1 MKLMTIMKLLD
12 FVSQVKMV
20 RSIWSENEL
29 NEIIALCWEIMM
41 KMMTTDDKQ
50 GFVSNVEGDFLN
62 AHFLLLKGATGGGGG
77 GFSSSS

>member
-1 MKLMTIMKLLD
+1 MKIMTILKLLD

-20 RSIWSENEL
+20 SSNWSESEL
-29 NEIIALCWEIMM
+29 NEIIALCWEILM

-62 AHFLLLKGATGGGGG
+62 AHFLLLKGATA
-77 GFSSSS
+77 SSS